1 VDNARKRRRGMFFGE
16 YQYKVDEKG
25 RLPLPPKF
33 RRDMRGAVILTRGSE
48 KCVAVYPEAE
58 WKRLADSLAAKTVT
72 SANLRKLNRAIFG
85 AAFSVSFDKQGRIT
99 LPSPLRSYAGIG
111 DTVVIVGANQY
122 VELWNEKAWK
132 QEKESAEEQAAQ
144 IMESLG
150 SS

>member
-1 VDNARKRRRGMFFGE
+1 MFFGE

-33 RRDMRGAVILTRGSE
+33 RRDMKEAAILTRGSE
-48 KCVAVYPEAE
+48 KCVAVYPLAE

-85 AAFSVSFDKQGRIT
+85 SAFSVSFDKQGRIT
-99 LPSPLRSYAGIG
+99 LPFPLRGYAEIG
-111 DTVVIVGANQY
+111 DTVVVVGANQY
-122 VELWNEKAWK
+122 VELWSEKAWK
-132 QEKESAEEQAAQ
+132 EEKESAEEQATQ

>member
-1 VDNARKRRRGMFFGE
+1 MFFGE

-33 RRDMRGAVILTRGSE
+33 RRDMKEAAILTRGSE
-48 KCVAVYPEAE
+48 KCVAVYPLAE

-85 AAFSVSFDKQGRIT
+85 SAFSVSFDKQGRIT
-99 LPSPLRSYAGIG
+99 LPFPLRNYAEIG
-111 DTVVIVGANQY
+111 DTVVVVGANQY

-132 QEKESAEEQAAQ
+132 EEKESAEEQATQ